1 MTCVKLVKAILVC
14 ITVSE
19 SKLYF
24 VAFLAALA
32 ALYLT
37 LVTHS
42 VSGCHFRILTKRV
55 TFETSDPSVIW
66 SE

>member
-1 MTCVKLVKAILVC
+1 MKTFEGEISGGVAMTCVKLVKAILVC

-32 ALYLT
+32 ALYMT
-37 LVTHS
+37 LV
-42 VSGCHFRILTKRV
+42 
-55 TFETSDPSVIW
+55 